1 MNAARYS
8 LIVITTVCILCAS
21 CIARADEA
29 TNATVSITIRECI
42 ERALQNNFDI
52 RIQRINPTID
62 SWGVVLQQGV
72 YDPKLNASATYRDSV
87 SPPQS
92 SFIGSITTNAGIVTT
107 NFSTSARNL
116 LLQPSVG
123 LGGKLVS
130 GATYDLA
137 ASPYGSGPTM
147 DNAFTH
153 SGSAVFSVTQ
163 PLLKNFGF
171 DVNTAYIR
179 IARKSRDITVQN
191 FVNQV
196 ITSITAV
203 YSAYYEL
210 VFAIEDYKAKRE
222 DLGLAQQ
229 LLDENRR
236 KLQIGTM
243 SPLDVV
249 QAESGV
255 ASREQ
260 AVILAERTIKDNE
273 NALKILISQNVGEF
287 QGESFVPVDYPV
299 VEMVETDVASSIR
312 TALEMRP
319 DYIAAKLTVERQNI
333 QVKFSRNQLWPEIDL
348 NASYG
353 WNGAGGTFGEWATSV
368 GSRDSPQWSAGMTV
382 TFPLGNRQ
390 ARASY
395 QRDRLTVE
403 QFLLQLKQLE
413 QHIVVDVDNAV
424 GRVQTNLKSV
434 EAAAAARR
442 LADESLK
449 AEKTKLRAGTSTTFL
464 VLQAQSQ
471 LAAARSAEI
480 RARADYAESLVT
492 LAQREGTTLQ
502 KNNIAL
508 DERF

>member
-1 MNAARYS
+1 MELR
-8 LIVITTVCILCAS
+8 
-21 CIARADEA
+21 
-29 TNATVSITIRECI
+29 
-42 ERALQNNFDI
+42 
-52 RIQRINPTID
+52 
-62 SWGVVLQQGV
+62 
-72 YDPKLNASATYRDSV
+72 
-87 SPPQS
+87 
-92 SFIGSITTNAGIVTT
+92 
-107 NFSTSARNL
+107 
-116 LLQPSVG
+116 
-123 LGGKLVS
+123 GKLPS
-130 GATYDLA
+130 GTTYDLL
-137 ASPYGSGPTM
+137 ASDARSSGTLSS
-147 DNAFTH
+147 NFVYTGTTAL
-153 SGSAVFSVTQ
+153 SLTQ
-163 PLLKNFGF
+163 PLLKNFGLG
-171 DVNTAYIR
+171 VNAAAIR
-179 IARKSRDITVQN
+179 IARKNHDIAVQN
-191 FVNQV
+191 FLLQV
-196 ITSITAV
+196 INSVIAV
-203 YSAYYEL
+203 NNAYYEL
-210 VFAIEDYKAKRE
+210 VFAIEDYKAKLE
-222 DLGLAQQ
+222 DLNLAKQ

-287 QGESFVPVDYPV
+287 QGESIVPVDYPV
-299 VEMVETDVASSIR
+299 VEMVETDVARSIR

-319 DYIAAKLTVERQNI
+319 DYIRAKLTVESQNI
-333 QVKFSRNQLWPEIDL
+333 QVKFNRNQLWPEIDL

-353 WNGAGGTFGEWATSV
+353 WAGRGGTFEDWADNV
-368 GSRDSPQWSAGMTV
+368 GTRENPVWAGGVTV

-390 ARASY
+390 ARANY
-395 QRDRLTVE
+395 QAARLQVE

-413 QHIVVDVDNAV
+413 QQIVVDVDNAV

-471 LAAARSAEI
+471 LATARSAEI